1 MAEKRRILHIDL
13 DAFFCAVEELRDP
26 TLKGKPFAVGG
37 RPDQRGVVAS
47 CSYAARKFG
56 VRSAMPMAQAV
67 RICPDLKIVRGKYR
81 DYSNASTMVM
91 DHLKTLTD
99 QIEQI
104 SIDEAFV
111 DITQITEQ
119 SQQIAEKLQRHVN
132 TSFGLPC
139 SIGIA
144 TNKLVAKIA
153 TDFGKIERG
162 FSDRPPNAIYIV
174 PAGNEATFLAPLPV
188 KALWGIGP
196 KTAEKLKEM
205 SIHTIGD
212 LTHMTEIEAT
222 KHFGKWGYSIVRRAQ
237 GIDDRP
243 IVLKHVAKSISQER
257 TFPEDVRAE
266 EILFETIKKMSKQIS
281 ERLKNKHTQ
290 GTTIRIKIRWSDFT
304 TVTRQMTL
312 NQPTNDAESISI
324 NAISLFKKTW
334 HIGEPVR
341 LLGVGVSS
349 LAPEQLS
356 LWEYRDNYVQE
367 SERKQLLSAIR
378 DLRDKFGDDVL
389 KWGDDLDNIAAQGL
403 WEE

>member
-26 TLKGKPFAVGG
+26 TLKSKPFAVGG

-67 RICPDLKIVRGKYR
+67 RICPNLIIVRGKYR
-81 DYSNASTMVM
+81 DYSDASRKIMAY
-91 DHLKTLTD
+91 LKSLTD

-104 SIDEAFV
+104 SIDEAFI
-111 DITQITEQ
+111 DITLLAES
-119 SQQIAEKLQRHVN
+119 SQQIAMKLQKHVN
-132 TSFGLPC
+132 LTFGLPC

-153 TDFGKIERG
+153 TDFGKVERG

-174 PAGNEATFLAPLPV
+174 PDGEEATFLAPLPV

-196 KTAEKLKEM
+196 KNAEKLKEM
-205 SIHTIGD
+205 GIFNIGD
-212 LTHMTEIEAT
+212 LTKMTEYEAT
-222 KHFGKWGYSIVRRAQ
+222 RHFGKWGYSIVKRAQ

-243 IVLKHVAKSISQER
+243 IFLKHVAKSVSQER
-257 TFPEDVRAE
+257 TFAEDVRSE
-266 EILFETIKKMSKQIS
+266 DILIETIKKLSKRIS
-281 ERLKNKHTQ
+281 ERLKNKHIQ

-312 NQPTNDAESISI
+312 QQPTNDAESISY
-324 NAISLFKKTW
+324 NALSLFKKAW
-334 HIGEPVR
+334 KIGEPIR

-356 LWEYRDNYVQE
+356 LWDHRNNHAQVKDSQ
-367 SERKQLLSAIR
+367 RLISAIR
-378 DLRDKFGDDVL
+378 DLKEKFGDDVL
-389 KWGDDLDNIAAQGL
+389 KWGDDIENINAQGL